1 MFVAEGVAGGVRAAR
16 CSRRVH
22 PDEERKKIM
31 KKISAIAMF
40 VAAAAGSA
48 QASITFSFAD
58 PVPGSQLSAVA
69 NSPAPGIAS
78 LSYDTN
84 ATINLLVDGT
94 QEGMGSTAFTN
105 ARMEFT
111 NMTLGAAVTI
121 GGITVAP
128 IAGSFTIYDFTGN
141 VRTDII
147 TGTSQAG
154 SFVRVLGTN
163 SLQFSTPD
171 GFTYTAGP
179 ALNAWMTP
187 GSILSAYQE
196 ASFSLT
202 DVQAVGGGNFIGPGG
217 VFRSFTANSS
227 YSGNTE
233 VIPAPGAI
241 ALAGMGGLLAARRRR
256 A

>member
-1 MFVAEGVAGGVRAAR
+1 
-16 CSRRVH
+16 
-22 PDEERKKIM
+22 M
-31 KKISAIAMF
+31 KKIAALAMCL
-40 VAAAAGSA
+40 AAAAGTA

-69 NSPAPGIAS
+69 DTPAPGIAS

-84 ATINLLVDGT
+84 AAINLLIDGS
-94 QEGMGSTAFTN
+94 QEGLGITSFAN

-141 VRTDII
+141 VRTDIL
-147 TGTSQAG
+147 TGSSQNG

-179 ALNAWMTP
+179 ALQAFMAP
-187 GSILSAYQE
+187 GTFLTAYQE

-217 VFRSFTANSS
+217 VFRSFTANTS
-227 YSGNTE
+227 YSGNSE
-233 VIPAPGAI
+233 VIPTPGAL